1 MSIKKSEFIEML
13 SEQIMSNNTNQRI
26 SKVEQGFTT
35 KLDASIF
42 KNGVDSIDINNP
54 QFVNVF
60 GKLKQLSPKLNVTI
74 EGGAS
79 AVGSSNGFD
88 NKSLALRRATNFVNA
103 LKNAGVDT
111 SKYKISS
118 KVGVTTQ
125 KNSPQAQSE
134 QYVKVITSSPNVMQ
148 SAIDNTAVEK
158 PTTFDS
164 IKRPVSDFA
173 TIKVPRKNL
182 DDILKLLKDNGYKY

>member
-1 MSIKKSEFIEML
+1 ML

>member
-1 MSIKKSEFIEML
+1 MSIKKSEFLEML
-13 SEQIMSNNTNQRI
+13 SEQIMGNNTNQRI
-26 SKVEQGFTT
+26 SKLDPGFTT

-111 SKYKISS
+111 SKYKITS
-118 KVGVTTQ
+118 KVGVSTQ

-182 DDILKLLKDNGYKY
+182 DAILKLLKDNGYKY